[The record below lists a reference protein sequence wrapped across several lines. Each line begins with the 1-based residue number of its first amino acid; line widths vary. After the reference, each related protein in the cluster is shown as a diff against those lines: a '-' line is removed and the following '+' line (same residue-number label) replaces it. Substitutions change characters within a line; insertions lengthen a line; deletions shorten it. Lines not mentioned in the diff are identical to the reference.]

1 MSQCEIMFKSKDKW
15 EKLKHKCVME
25 KEANGVIRS
34 ALFEM
39 CWFDHINQMVAS
51 MIAKVV
57 NLAREEDMGT
67 PTSNSHQSIE
77 DVNHNTK
84 LKCQKN
90 STTKSHI
97 IFSHLHY

>member
-1 MSQCEIMFKSKDKW
+1 MFKSKDKW

-84 LKCQKN
+84 LKCQKIPPP
-90 STTKSHI
+90 SHTSSSPICI
-97 IFSHLHY
+97 ISV